1 LTRPDTISAA
11 QIDAAIIGAFRAY
24 FARVNGGV
32 K

>member
-1 LTRPDTISAA
+1 MASDTITAA

>member
-1 LTRPDTISAA
+1 MTRPDTVTAA
-11 QIDAAIIGAFRAY
+11 QVDAAIIGAFRAY